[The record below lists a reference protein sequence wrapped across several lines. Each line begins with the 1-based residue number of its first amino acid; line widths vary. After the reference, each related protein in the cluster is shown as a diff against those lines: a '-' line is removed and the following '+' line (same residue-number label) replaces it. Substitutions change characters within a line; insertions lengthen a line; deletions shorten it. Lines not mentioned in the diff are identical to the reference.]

1 MTQKLVDILKQF
13 DLQINLTDAIL
24 SIEVPGEFDSYTLE
38 PDNILRFVNS
48 EKGFLDYGKF
58 KAYVF
63 KTDDVYVCLAPDNN
77 YEHLTILTKLEGS
90 NRFVGCSYDA
100 WGIVSVRT

>member
-1 MTQKLVDILKQF
+1 MQTVNDLLKQF
-13 DLQINLTDAIL
+13 DLQLSLTDAIL

-38 PDNILRFVNS
+38 SDKILRFVNS

-77 YEHLTILTKLEGS
+77 YEHLTIYERLDGS

-100 WGIVSVRT
+100 FGIVSVIT